1 VRFRW
6 LPTGYIAVDVLGAAL
21 VTATSPLTALRVLV
35 GTYIVLLPLGTF
47 ALIRAVNPRAVGW
60 TLVACLTTFNWYFL
74 AGFLSYSI
82 GTALA
87 LLWLAWW
94 WPRRRR
100 KETAIRLL
108 GALGIA
114 GLFLVHMA
122 AAATALIPVG
132 VACVEPLLTRSSR
145 AHRFLS
151 RRTARRL
158 ATAVTYSAP
167 AVALDLYMR
176 WSSALPQTS
185 NAVEFRPALDK
196 VSHLFAPFLS
206 FSRIDGVI
214 VIIAYATALILCW
227 SSRTPR
233 RMVSLWPLASAAM
246 LICYFVSPVY
256 LFAAWDVDVRFLL
269 PALLIAFVVPKSD
282 QPRPPSHL
290 AVGLVFSVGLLHA
303 ADMRLRARQID
314 SRVTSFLTVMRSVPV
329 GANTLVLVSHEDKDF
344 RVDPFLH
351 AAEWVTIED
360 PSSRVSGLFSGGPN
374 GAYLGHFIACP
385 QLYDVGVDW
394 GQDGFPALDWAQI
407 QRDYGY
413 VALAGS
419 NPNASRRIL
428 ASATPVIVAP
438 SAAVYRVTRT
448 ANNTGRTWP
457 VDSVFEK
464 MCES

>member
-1 VRFRW
+1 
-6 LPTGYIAVDVLGAAL
+6 
-21 VTATSPLTALRVLV
+21 VLV

-60 TLVACLTTFNWYFL
+60 TLVACLATFNWYFL

-100 KETAIRLL
+100 RDTAFRLL

-122 AAATALIPVG
+122 AAATALIPVS
-132 VACVEPLLTRSSR
+132 VACVEPLLTHASR
-145 AHRFLS
+145 DHKFLS

-158 ATAVTYSAP
+158 ATAVVYFVP
-167 AVALDLYMR
+167 AVALDLYMK
-176 WSSALPQTS
+176 WSSAFPQAS
-185 NAVEFRPALDK
+185 EAIEFRPALDK
-196 VSHLFAPFLS
+196 FSHLLAPFLS

-214 VIIAYATALILCW
+214 IIIAYATALILCW

-233 RMVSLWPLASAAM
+233 RPVSLWPLASAAM

-269 PALLIAFVVPKSD
+269 PALLMAFVVPTSG

-290 AVGLVFSVGLLHA
+290 AVGMLFSVGLLHA

-314 SRVTSFLTVMRSVPV
+314 SRITSFLAVLRSVPS
-329 GANTLVLVSHEDKDF
+329 GANTLVLVSHEEEDF

-351 AAEWVTIED
+351 AGEWATVEHR
-360 PSSRVSGLFSGGPN
+360 SSRVNGLFSGGPN
-374 GAYLGHFIACP
+374 GAYLGHFITCP

-394 GQDGFPALDWAQI
+394 GREGFPALDWAQI

-413 VALAGS
+413 VALAGG
-419 NPNASRRIL
+419 NQTARRRIQ
-428 ASATPVIVAP
+428 AGATPVIVTP

-448 ANNTGRTWP
+448 ANNTGRASP
-457 VDSVFEK
+457 VDYVSEK
-464 MCES
+464 MCKS